1 MSKGTGNA
9 NDGGFPYSRFLPS
22 IPTQDTGGSIIN
34 NGNGTNAF
42 AMTNNAG
49 IYGGVDNSNALLAD
63 LSQANSATII
73 EMRKAIVL
81 QQFLERRSSNGS
93 RYVEY
98 IKSDFRVIPD
108 DGRNHRPEYCG
119 EN

>member
-1 MSKGTGNA
+1 M
-9 NDGGFPYSRFLPS
+9 
-22 IPTQDTGGSIIN
+22 
-34 NGNGTNAF
+34 
-42 AMTNNAG
+42 
-49 IYGGVDNSNALLAD
+49 AD

-98 IKSDFRVIPD
+98 IKSDFRVTPD

-119 EN
+119 ENQVPILISEVLQTSQSNSSSALGDMAGHGIAMGGSALASKYCKSMVS